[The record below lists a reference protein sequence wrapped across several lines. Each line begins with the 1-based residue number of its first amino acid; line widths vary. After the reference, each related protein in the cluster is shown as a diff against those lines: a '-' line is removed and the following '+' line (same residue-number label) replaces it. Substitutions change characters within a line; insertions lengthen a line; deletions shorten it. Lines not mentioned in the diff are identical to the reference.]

1 MKVGDLVRCKYIDG
15 KPIGIIVSGPRHG
28 INNTFYDVL
37 VQGKVWPFHHRSIE
51 AVK

>member
-1 MKVGDLVRCKYIDG
+1 MKVGDLVRCKYVDG
-15 KPIGIIVSGPRHG
+15 KPLGIIVSEPRRG
-28 INNTFYDVL
+28 ISYTSYDVL